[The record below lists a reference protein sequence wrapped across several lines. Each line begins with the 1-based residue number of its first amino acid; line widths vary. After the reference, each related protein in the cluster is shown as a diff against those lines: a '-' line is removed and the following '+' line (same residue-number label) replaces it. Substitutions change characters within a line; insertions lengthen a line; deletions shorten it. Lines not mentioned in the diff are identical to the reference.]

1 MFVCFIATLE
11 SLQHVSAYMGHLQ
24 VIFLQILEYQVCLNK
39 AHTHT
44 VAIDGLLPYLLF
56 FDIED

>member
-1 MFVCFIATLE
+1 MQGGC
-11 SLQHVSAYMGHLQ
+11 S
-24 VIFLQILEYQVCLNK
+24 NK

-56 FDIED
+56 LLSLITKDKW